1 MQGRDRDFILLW
13 RGRTSLMFC
22 GHKPSG
28 VSCLSRGS
36 SFVSSGVCVI
46 QRVGQTHNWM
56 SQDVGFTLEGTRLF
70 MRRTTGDE
78 SEERQGRRE
87 RSRNLA
93 TERAG
98 PELGWRQGGF
108 WGQLRF
114 WGEYQ
119 EWQRQRKDPA
129 WFLCIQSV
137 VLSTLFGNF
146 PLSKSWS
153 WFHLYISAEC
163 GSLNQNVCA
172 EATPSGFVL
181 YLGYATKAK
190 GCNYLPWPCSLTFPW
205 PLPSLPHI
213 RVLLFLVHG
222 PSLHCRPVAI

>member
-1 MQGRDRDFILLW
+1 MAGKNIINVLW
-13 RGRTSLMFC
+13 SQPFW
-22 GHKPSG
+22 KP
-28 VSCLSRGS
+28 SCLSQGS
-36 SFVSSGVCVI
+36 SFVSSECV
-46 QRVGQTHNWM
+46 VWN
-56 SQDVGFTLEGTRLF
+56 GFNGWDRH
-70 MRRTTGDE
+70 TTGWAKTWGLRWKGPDYSWEGPLEMKVRRDREGERGAGLGHGE
-78 SEERQGRRE
+78 SWTG
-87 RSRNLA
+87 SWD
-93 TERAG
+93 G
-98 PELGWRQGGF
+98 GQGGF

-114 WGEYQ
+114 CGEYR

-137 VLSTLFGNF
+137 VLSTLLGNF

-172 EATPSGFVL
+172 EATPSGFQL

-190 GCNYLPWPCSLTFPW
+190 GCITLGPVHSLFSWPRPVF
-205 PLPSLPHI
+205 LPHI

-222 PSLHCRPVAI
+222 PSLHFRLVAI